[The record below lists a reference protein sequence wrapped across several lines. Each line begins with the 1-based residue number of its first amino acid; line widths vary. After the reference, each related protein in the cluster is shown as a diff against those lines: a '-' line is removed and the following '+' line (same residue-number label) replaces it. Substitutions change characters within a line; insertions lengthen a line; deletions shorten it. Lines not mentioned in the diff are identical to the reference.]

1 MERTYTT
8 SELAG
13 IIGIHPNT
21 VRLYEELHLITAPE
35 RKPNGYRIFTDLH
48 LDQFINARLAFQV
61 EILQNGLRRL
71 AVDIVRATA
80 ECDFDKAIHL
90 SQTYCRQIET
100 ETGHAEEAIGIVK
113 DMLAGRDEGT
123 GRDEGAG
130 TLCLGRS
137 ETAAY
142 LGITIDTLRNWELNG
157 LLRIKRKKN
166 GYRIYTDADIRRLKI
181 IRSLRCANYSLTAIL
196 RMLTALSADP
206 DTDIRAVIDA
216 ADETVIT
223 ACDNLL
229 SSLSRA
235 AANADRIHHNLCRMK
250 EKYHLN
256 PPL

>member
-1 MERTYTT
+1 M
-8 SELAG
+8 
-13 IIGIHPNT
+13 
-21 VRLYEELHLITAPE
+21 
-35 RKPNGYRIFTDLH
+35 
-48 LDQFINARLAFQV
+48 

-157 LLRIKRKKN
+157 
-166 GYRIYTDADIRRLKI
+166 YRIYTDADIRRLKI

>member
-1 MERTYTT
+1 MERTYST
-8 SELAG
+8 SEIAG

-21 VRLYEELHLITAPE
+21 VRLYEQLCLITAPE
-35 RKPNGYRIFTDLH
+35 RKPNGYRIFTNLH
-48 LDQFINARLAFQV
+48 LDQFTNARLAFQV

-71 AVDIVRATA
+71 AVDIVKATA
-80 ECDFDKAIHL
+80 ACDFDKAIHL
-90 SQTYCRQIET
+90 SETYCRQIET
-100 ETGHAEEAIGIVK
+100 ETGHAEEAIEIVK
-113 DMLAGRDEGT
+113 DMLAGRNEGN
-123 GRDEGAG
+123 G

-137 ETAAY
+137 QTAAY

-196 RMLTALSADP
+196 RMLTALSHDP
-206 DTDIRAVIDA
+206 DTDIRSAIDA
-216 ADETVIT
+216 ADESVIT

-229 SSLSRA
+229 SSLSLA
-235 AANADRIHHNLCRMK
+235 GKNADRILRNLRSMK
-250 EKYHLN
+250 EKYGSN